1 MDPNKIQNKINKK
14 ANNGKL
20 NDFVNS
26 LNWLGGRLKN
36 RIMDIRIIWLMRW
49 LWAGKLTN
57 LKEKLYNIIGGSAQA
72 IIFMEK
78 NRV

>member
-14 ANNGKL
+14 AKNGKL

-36 RIMDIRIIWLMRW
+36 RIMDIRII
-49 LWAGKLTN
+49 
-57 LKEKLYNIIGGSAQA
+57 
-72 IIFMEK
+72 
-78 NRV
+78 

>member
-26 LNWLGGRLKN
+26 LNWVGGRLKN
-36 RIMDIRIIWLMRW
+36 RIMDIRII
-49 LWAGKLTN
+49 
-57 LKEKLYNIIGGSAQA
+57 
-72 IIFMEK
+72 
-78 NRV
+78 